1 MEHPLPA
8 LENPHLG
15 YPSRLS
21 FGFPPFSM
29 EIKRW
34 FVFGSHPLC
43 PGCSHFSKVQRDS
56 SRPFALCTRRCVEDA
71 SFMSDHMSKRST
83 KVLHETQDSPI
94 RWDRSVRVIKV
105 GNGRFYTQSSIQN
118 SFFMFED
125 DTLPPVLRSPG
136 WFMVS
141 LDLSKHYLHF
151 CLTEASTHWM
161 GFQLEGKPYVFLP
174 MMFGFGFS
182 A

>member
-1 MEHPLPA
+1 MPWCFTPGFLMRQPKDVFVWSI
-8 LENPHLG
+8 LFRRWRTSHLG

-71 SFMSDHMSKRST
+71 SFMSDLMSKRST

-94 RWDRSVRVIKV
+94 RWDRSVRAIKV
-105 GNGRFYTQSSIQN
+105 GNGRFYT
-118 SFFMFED
+118 
-125 DTLPPVLRSPG
+125 
-136 WFMVS
+136 
-141 LDLSKHYLHF
+141 
-151 CLTEASTHWM
+151 
-161 GFQLEGKPYVFLP
+161 
-174 MMFGFGFS
+174 
-182 A
+182 